1 MGKPSVVERVRYVM
15 SGEMSKM
22 RNSTEGMF
30 GRIRGTI
37 TGRYH
42 LDTSKVDYDM
52 ARSLYDN
59 TNDDYKLGSGF
70 SRVIVNNRAAF
81 MGVPKFTSTDKN
93 AQFIL
98 DEFQEENKSN
108 FTRVVVEMLR
118 DGDCYVYVSKER
130 PVESELYPEKRNFVT
145 LKFIDPKAVSV
156 ISDPVTH
163 EPKEY
168 IVSQTIEWEDDYG
181 NDMTAEVQQ
190 IHSVG
195 QKETKL
201 ISGVLP
207 PEMTEG
213 IVKTGLSFI
222 PIQHFKNSNTHALYG
237 QSELEVVE
245 PYLKV
250 YHDVMLH
257 AMEGSKMHST
267 PKLGLYLREQ
277 NDFKRNNFPGAK
289 PHEEVDLSGRDIFI
303 FGDGERAEFIEPT
316 SPTGAAKD
324 LLKLI
329 FYNIV
334 DASETPEFVFGV
346 HTPSS
351 LSSVKEQM
359 PILIR
364 SIERKREHM
373 TQAWQR
379 LARIVLYLMGSM
391 TMVKKPESYA
401 TDIIWDNI
409 DYRTSEE
416 ISKELSYVVTAVTTA
431 VGAGLMGKK
440 SAVDYLSK
448 MVDTMHPYDPEEGEG
463 EKERIL
469 QTEKERFNFP
479 DSDNLSKEYGNLLEQ
494 LKSMG
499 IEVEE

>member
-1 MGKPSVVERVRYVM
+1 MGKPSVAERVRYVV

-22 RNSTEGMF
+22 RTSTEGLL

-52 ARSLYDN
+52 ARNLYDN
-59 TNDDYKLGSGF
+59 TDDKYKLGSGF

-81 MGVPKFTSTDKN
+81 MGVPRFTSTDKN
-93 AQFIL
+93 AQTIL

-108 FTRVVVEMLR
+108 FTRAVVEMLR
-118 DGDCYVYVSKER
+118 DGDCYVYVSKEK
-130 PVESELYPEKRNFVT
+130 PTESDLYPEKKNFVT
-145 LKFIDPKAVSV
+145 LKFIDPKAVS
-156 ISDPVTH
+156 IINDPVTH

-168 IVSQTIEWEDDYG
+168 IVSQTIEWADEHG
-181 NDMTAEVQQ
+181 NAMTAEVQQ

-195 QKETKL
+195 HKETKL
-201 ISGVLP
+201 ISGAMP

-213 IVKTGLSFI
+213 TVETGLSFI

-267 PKLGLYLREQ
+267 PKLGLYLKDQGE
-277 NDFKRNNFPGAK
+277 FKRTNFPNAK

-303 FGDGERAEFIEPT
+303 FGEGEKAEFIEPT

-379 LARIVLYLMGSM
+379 LARIVLHLVGGM
-391 TMVKKPESYA
+391 TKVKKPESYA
-401 TDIIWDNI
+401 TDIIWDDI

-416 ISKELSYVVTAVTTA
+416 VSKELTYVVTAITTA

-440 SAVDYLSK
+440 SAVDYLAG
-448 MVDTMHPYDPEEGEG
+448 MVDTMNPYDPEEGEG

-469 QTEKERFNFP
+469 KTEKERFNFP
-479 DSDNLSKEYGNLLEQ
+479 DSDNLTKEYSNLLKQ
-494 LKSMG
+494 LKEMG
-499 IEVEE
+499 IGVEE